1 LHRLQLGVEF
11 VLLLEELE
19 ETVILLGALDELVE
33 VLELLLA
40 VAVEAERELRRARR
54 GEEEEGQRRHSD
66 VPRGTSSHV
75 VPRSCAGSHTEGFR
89 FLFSL
94 PDQSPNLTRPDGN
107 RQGTLVTRETTVDDG
122 DACCK

>member
-1 LHRLQLGVEF
+1 GPVELHRLQLGVKL
-11 VLLLEELE
+11 VLLLKELE
-19 ETVILLGALDELVE
+19 ETVILLGALDELIE

-54 GEEEEGQRRHSD
+54 GEEEEGQRRQSD
-66 VPRGTSSHV
+66 VPQGTSSHG

-94 PDQSPNLTRPDGN
+94 PDQFPHLTRPGAG
-107 RQGTLVTRETTVDDG
+107 RQGAFDWEEFREGGRV
-122 DACCK
+122 